1 MGWWINKRVWYVV
14 GWRGGG
20 EREKRIWERGVFGY
34 KRESGVVL
42 GLGLWEDRLLY
53 FGLDWDKLGSIMTV
67 ESWYLAQA
75 IGILCLA

>member
-1 MGWWINKRVWYVV
+1 MEGE
-14 GWRGGG
+14 G

-75 IGILCLA
+75 NLNIGILCLAQSRIVP